1 MTRSEKCNES
11 AGILH
16 ALRLTTSG
24 GLCASQALRALRA
37 LAQLDGYGISERV
50 KLDMHHEFSS
60 LRALVHCACA
70 LHLRGR
76 KKIPIAQSALCD
88 GAIWLIVAETMQQRS
103 WS

>member
-1 MTRSEKCNES
+1 M
-11 AGILH
+11 
-16 ALRLTTSG
+16 
-24 GLCASQALRALRA
+24 
-37 LAQLDGYGISERV
+37 D
-50 KLDMHHEFSS
+50 HEFSS

-70 LHLRGR
+70 LLLRGR